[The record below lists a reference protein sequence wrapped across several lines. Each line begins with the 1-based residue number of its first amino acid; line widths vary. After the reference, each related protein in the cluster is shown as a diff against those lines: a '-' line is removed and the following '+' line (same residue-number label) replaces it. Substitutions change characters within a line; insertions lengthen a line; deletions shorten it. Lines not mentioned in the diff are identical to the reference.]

1 MPATEIEEILKVAG
15 TMRSI
20 LISGNKKTPHLQ
32 GKSIVTLFYENSTRT
47 RMSCELASKYL
58 SSASANIAASSSS
71 VAKGETL
78 IDTGVT
84 LDQMGT
90 DVIIIRHPLAGAPH
104 LLAQH
109 VRASVINAGDGMH
122 EHPTQALLDMLTMR
136 DHLGGL
142 AGLRVAIVGDV
153 MHSRV
158 ARSNIWGL
166 QTMGAKVILSA
177 PPTLLPPHIERTG
190 AVVAPTVEDAVEGA
204 DVVMALRIQRE
215 RQQKGL
221 IPSISEY
228 AAHWALDDRRLALA
242 KPGALVMHPGPMNR
256 GVEITSAVA
265 DGAQSVIAEQVQ
277 SGVAVRMALLYLL
290 TRKGERSEPRGEDAA
305 KGPAAPQPGG
315 IADGSMTR
323 TSERS
328 EPRGNQA

>member
-1 MPATEIEEILKVAG
+1 MQGVPAAEIDEILQTAE
-15 TMRSI
+15 TMRHI
-20 LISGNKKTPHLQ
+20 LLSGSKKTPHLQ

-47 RMSCELASKYL
+47 RMSFELASKYM
-58 SSASANIAASSSS
+58 SAASANIAASASS

-90 DVIIIRHPLAGAPH
+90 DVIIIRHPMAGAPH

-109 VRASVINAGDGMH
+109 VQASVINAGDGMH

-136 DHLGGL
+136 AHLGDLRGL
-142 AGLRVAIVGDV
+142 KVAIVGDV

-166 QTMGAKVILSA
+166 GTMGAEVVLCA
-177 PPTLLPPHIERTG
+177 PPTLLPPDIAACG
-190 AVVAPTVEDAVEGA
+190 ARIAPTVEDAMEKA

-228 AAHWALDDRRLALA
+228 VTHWAVDKKRLALA

-256 GVEITSAVA
+256 GVEISSEVA
-265 DGAQSVIAEQVQ
+265 DSAQSVIAEQVQ
-277 SGVAVRMALLYLL
+277 GGVAVRMALLYLL
-290 TRKGERSEPRGEDAA
+290 TRRRA
-305 KGPAAPQPGG
+305 
-315 IADGSMTR
+315 
-323 TSERS
+323 
-328 EPRGNQA
+328 QA